1 MNSIEDQLNRIE
13 SGGWEAFFD
22 EDLKDPAFAK
32 DLHIKASAKGMS
44 DLDYANEQEALDQL
58 YELDSDAWWL
68 EDQDLSEFIVDE
80 DGNPNV
86 NDAREIFDNLMSG
99 EWTGAYNTSCKD
111 DPEGAL
117 IETIEG
123 YETCLSDANIPLG
136 GFADGCGG
144 GVKHALDF
152 LAQFKDN
159 PICKHCKIY
168 FNAIADYAR
177 QLNAI
182 AQEYGLNDYIITI
195 PGGEDGSLHEKKV
208 REERILKHGVGRDNG
223 EIWHAQ
229 GGPMFK
235 AASIVESLLA
245 GSGLGFTRD
254 VMEFFVN
261 GPDFKARIDLYNKQY
276 DYVIEVQQGG
286 NETTDRWQGIGYED
300 FIKDF
305 SEFTD
310 EFIPKAT
317 LSEGKKRVKEM
328 ARTYKD
334 GEEIK
339 RDGFDNAKAK
349 KLFKRYCKE
358 ILGAELVRDQDLT
371 VAFAIDRRNRYFVQ
385 LQLATNY
392 SNTEYT
398 LETYKKGRLTD
409 AWDGNTIEEFMTD
422 LKDFVDSTTQSKV
435 AQAQANRV
443 QEMAGRRLSSYS
455 DIEIALE
462 FVGQYCA
469 VFDMGKMGFS
479 SNARAYKLL
488 EECEKR
494 FGNFRNT
501 TCFDKN
507 DIDMCT
513 ILVSKFE
520 EMNEA
525 NDCGNSIGA
534 IYRAANKTWGPYKDW
549 VRANWNG
556 IVNLD
561 PALVDECWEAQRKIY
576 NK

>member
-13 SGGWEAFFD
+13 NGGWEAFFD

-80 DGNPNV
+80 NGNPNV
-86 NDAREIFDNLMSG
+86 NDAREIFDNLVSG
-99 EWTGAYNTSCKD
+99 AWTGAYNTDLKD

-117 IETIEG
+117 IDTIEG

-144 GVKHALDF
+144 GIKHALDF
-152 LAQFKDN
+152 LNQFKDN

-168 FNAIADYAR
+168 FNAISDYAR

-182 AQEYGLNDYIITI
+182 AQEFGLNDYIITI
-195 PGGEDGSLHEKKV
+195 PG
-208 REERILKHGVGRDNG
+208 NG
-223 EIWHAQ
+223 A
-229 GGPMFK
+229 
-235 AASIVESLLA
+235 
-245 GSGLGFTRD
+245 
-254 VMEFFVN
+254 
-261 GPDFKARIDLYNKQY
+261 
-276 DYVIEVQQGG
+276 
-286 NETTDRWQGIGYED
+286 
-300 FIKDF
+300 IKD
-305 SEFTD
+305 SKKPT
-310 EFIPKAT
+310 
-317 LSEGKKRVKEM
+317 KRVKEM

-339 RDGFDNAKAK
+339 RSEFDNAKAK

-392 SNTEYT
+392 SSTEYT
-398 LETYKKGRLTD
+398 LETYKKGRLID

-422 LKDFVDSTTQSKV
+422 LKDFVNSTTQSKV

-455 DIEIALE
+455 DIELALE

-469 VFDMGKMGFS
+469 VFDIGKMGFS

-488 EECEKR
+488 EECEK
-494 FGNFRNT
+494 
-501 TCFDKN
+501 
-507 DIDMCT
+507 
-513 ILVSKFE
+513 
-520 EMNEA
+520 
-525 NDCGNSIGA
+525 
-534 IYRAANKTWGPYKDW
+534 
-549 VRANWNG
+549 
-556 IVNLD
+556 
-561 PALVDECWEAQRKIY
+561 
-576 NK
+576 

>member
-1 MNSIEDQLNRIE
+1 MVEVEKSIPRKGSFILPFSYAFTNYRKGETMNSIEDQLNRIE

-80 DGNPNV
+80 NGNPNV
-86 NDAREIFDNLMSG
+86 NDAREIFDNLVSG

-144 GVKHALDF
+144 GIKHALDF

-168 FNAIADYAR
+168 FDAISNYAR

-182 AQEYGLNDYIITI
+182 AQEFGLNDYIITI
-195 PGGEDGSLHEKKV
+195 PG
-208 REERILKHGVGRDNG
+208 NG
-223 EIWHAQ
+223 A
-229 GGPMFK
+229 
-235 AASIVESLLA
+235 
-245 GSGLGFTRD
+245 
-254 VMEFFVN
+254 
-261 GPDFKARIDLYNKQY
+261 
-276 DYVIEVQQGG
+276 
-286 NETTDRWQGIGYED
+286 
-300 FIKDF
+300 IKD
-305 SEFTD
+305 SKKPT
-310 EFIPKAT
+310 
-317 LSEGKKRVKEM
+317 KRVKEM
-328 ARTYKD
+328 ARTYKN
-334 GEEIK
+334 GVQVAKKE
-339 RDGFDNAKAK
+339 FDNDKAI
-349 KLFKRYCKE
+349 KLFKKTCAD
-358 ILGAELVRDQDLT
+358 IGADLVRDQDIT
-371 VAFAIDRRNRYFVQ
+371 VAAAIDRQSRYYVQ
-385 LQLATNY
+385 LKLATNY
-392 SNTEYT
+392 SPTEYV
-398 LETYKKGRLTD
+398 LETYKKGKLTN
-409 AWDGNTIEEFMTD
+409 AWEGNTMEEFIAD
-422 LKDFVDSTTQSKV
+422 LEEFATEPELYIESASRSSKKI
-435 AQAQANRV
+435 R
-443 QEMAGRRLSSYS
+443 EMAKRLSSYS
-455 DIEIALE
+455 DMELAVE

-479 SNARAYKLL
+479 SNPRAYKLL

-494 FGNFRNT
+494 FGNFRHT
-501 TCFDKN
+501 TCFDKE

-520 EMNEA
+520 EMNEE

-549 VRANWNG
+549 VRSNWRG
-556 IVNLD
+556 ITSLD